1 MRFVSNAVGSFLGLI
16 FPSRCLICEA
26 PLHPMRECPLC
37 PEHLRQIRVV
47 EPPVCS
53 RCGRKM
59 SGKSVEALVCAEC
72 RSRTTYHDSGYSACA
87 FADPLRELIH
97 LFKYRKKR
105 YLASFLARLLVDYLR
120 EHPDISGYDAIIP
133 VPLHWRRR
141 WTRGFNQALDLAR
154 PLSKHFGIPVMKGNL
169 RRVRYTKPQVRLVSK
184 ERESNIRNAFRTR
197 SPTQLAGKR
206 LILLD
211 DVITSG
217 ATLNECSRVLKRA
230 GASWVAIVTLAQA
243 SGSWVLP
250 EPQALSGALLA

>member
-16 FPSRCLICEA
+16 FPSRCLICES

-37 PEHLRQIRVV
+37 PEHFRQIRVV

-59 SGKSVEALVCAEC
+59 FGESVEALVCAEC
-72 RSRTTYHDSGYSACA
+72 RSRRTFHDSGYSACA
-87 FADPLRELIH
+87 FADPLRDLIH

-105 YLASFLARLLVDYLR
+105 YLSSFLGRLLVDSIR
-120 EHPDISGYDAIIP
+120 ERPEMAGYDAIIP

-154 PLSKHFGIPVMKGNL
+154 PLSKRLGIPIIKGNL
-169 RRVRYTKPQVRLVSK
+169 RRVRYTKPQVRLLSK
-184 ERESNIRNAFRTR
+184 ERESNIKNAFRLR
-197 SPTQLAGKR
+197 DPAKVAGKR
-206 LILLD
+206 LLLLD

-217 ATLNECSRVLKRA
+217 ATLNECARVLKGA

-250 EPQALSGALLA
+250 EPRASSGALRA